1 MHVPAKVSVMSL
13 TIVGLAFLP
22 PPHQDECFTWRL
34 DSSAEMSDGSA
45 SIRLTDRPTTS
56 IGWNVAV
63 LTGPL
68 LGVSA
73 ERNAKWRNSE
83 GDSIRITWRNS
94 YTRGSYAFG
103 RTTSGMS
110 GTVTLVSTD
119 VITVDSTGTVI
130 PYTPRS
136 WRVVAVARPCPA

>member
-83 GDSIRITWRNS
+83 GDSNS
-94 YTRGSYAFG
+94 HHVAQLIHARFVCLRQDDLRHERHRDS
-103 RTTSGMS
+103 R
-110 GTVTLVSTD
+110 
-119 VITVDSTGTVI
+119 VD
-130 PYTPRS
+130 
-136 WRVVAVARPCPA
+136 